1 MGVISDQEIVQ
12 MVGTED
18 MIMTKF
24 SASLGDIIILFWK
37 FFIPVISQLYL
48 TIKYFYIEEC
58 HRAKVYTQ
66 DQALKFIGSK
76 MRQRKY
82 FGGPKRTPVDDAR
95 GLIAN
100 TLLAHVPVV
109 NFNFKMK
116 ALYLAL
122 MVRRIIE
129 AEGDPEALDDRWKFV
144 TVWKFNK

>member
-1 MGVISDQEIVQ
+1 MKS
-12 MVGTED
+12 
-18 MIMTKF
+18 F
-24 SASLGDIIILFWK
+24 Y
-37 FFIPVISQLYL
+37 PVISLLYL
-48 TIKYFYIEEC
+48 TVEYFYIEEC

-129 AEGDPEALDDRWKFV
+129 AEGDPEAWDDR
-144 TVWKFNK
+144 